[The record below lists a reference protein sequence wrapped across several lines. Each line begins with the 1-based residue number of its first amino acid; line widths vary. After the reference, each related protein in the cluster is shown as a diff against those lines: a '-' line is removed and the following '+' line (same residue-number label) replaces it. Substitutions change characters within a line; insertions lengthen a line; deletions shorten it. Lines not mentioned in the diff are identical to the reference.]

1 VEEAGGWLLLELRG
15 REVVFTLDPE
25 VALADWIR
33 LSRLAEV
40 QRPAGLRR
48 RILGFAGAYG
58 RLGVPAVETP
68 AGVGEPFP
76 AWVEELRLTGRWW
89 RAGQLIAHG
98 ALRAATGGSL
108 DARVVGLLRE
118 RFGLPPQLPAAAVM
132 ALAQA
137 RLVGEMADRLSGTV
151 EANAQP
157 TLLLILQARLAERLR
172 RAVEP
177 RAG

>member
-1 VEEAGGWLLLELRG
+1 
-15 REVVFTLDPE
+15 
-25 VALADWIR
+25 
-33 LSRLAEV
+33 
-40 QRPAGLRR
+40 
-48 RILGFAGAYG
+48 
-58 RLGVPAVETP
+58 
-68 AGVGEPFP
+68 
-76 AWVEELRLTGRWW
+76 
-89 RAGQLIAHG
+89 
-98 ALRAATGGSL
+98 
-108 DARVVGLLRE
+108 E